1 MKEQVLPTSLFVM
14 LALLSGCSSWGDVPP
29 ELRVDSGIEPSHID
43 EQVRFRTTYYFRVL
57 RGCPLQKTI
66 MADSSPDSFPFVKL
80 EQGDIR
86 PLSDSLYRFR
96 MTGKAAALFNT
107 IHFESGILR
116 KEQIDPFGSTVRF
129 DPRTNSF
136 IPVPA
141 EEIRSQAKTD
151 TARTDIENIRDLAKH
166 LRQDQTIPQASRDSF
181 DAKIREIIEH
191 RLEIIKGTAL
201 SNGASSINAPAPS
214 GSTMP
219 QPTTT
224 ASAPNSSSGHSNLP
238 ECNGQPTV
246 VKYFLLGPE
255 GTKELD
261 PADRLLM
268 ALSVDSKP
276 LIGMLQQLS
285 EHTFQAP
292 TVQVLESL
300 LDERER
306 ILNAHRALRLI
317 REAAQEDKEEPSSL
331 SPLAE
336 ELRSTFTSSSMP
348 STR

>member
-29 ELRVDSGIEPSHID
+29 EMRADSGIEPTHID

-57 RGCPLQKTI
+57 RGCPLQAT
-66 MADSSPDSFPFVKL
+66 DRSSLDAEAIPFVRL
-80 EQGDIR
+80 AEGNIR

-107 IHFESGILR
+107 IHFESGVLR

-129 DPRTNSF
+129 DSRTNSF

-141 EEIRSQAKTD
+141 EEVRSQAKIEA
-151 TARTDIENIRDLAKH
+151 ARSDIESIADLAKH
-166 LRQDQTIPQASRDSF
+166 LRQEHTSPQASRDSF
-181 DAKIREIIEH
+181 DAKIREIIEN

-201 SNGASSINAPAPS
+201 SNGASSSINVSSPS
-214 GSTMP
+214 DPSMP
-219 QPTTT
+219 QSTTN
-224 ASAPNSSSGHSNLP
+224 ASNSSSDHGSLP

-261 PADRLLM
+261 PSDRLLM

-285 EHTFQAP
+285 AHTFQAP
-292 TVQVLESL
+292 TVQALEGL
-300 LDERER
+300 LNERAR

-317 REAAQEDKEEPSSL
+317 REAAQEDKEESSSL

-336 ELRSTFTSSSMP
+336 ELRSTFTPSSIAT
-348 STR
+348 TR